1 MTTRF
6 QLPRML
12 LIMLLSFLTVPTT
25 PSAHSSTEK
34 HILIINSYHAGYSWS
49 DSEQAGV
56 VARVRDVYPTMD
68 IMVEY
73 LDAKHRTDQK
83 NLTRMKN
90 FLASKYRGE
99 HIDLIISLDNPA
111 LDMLALYQ
119 TELFPGVP
127 VVFAGVNDFH
137 PSLLKGRKQ
146 VTGVVEVQAV
156 KNTIETALRLHPGTK
171 EVLIIADTTIS
182 GISSRHEVEG
192 IIPYFSGHINIRFL
206 PPSTFEEARATIKA
220 LPSNVI
226 VLITSYSTDRKGENF
241 SHAETTKLFT
251 SGAKSPVYGVHEARL
266 GYGIVG
272 GYLLSGQDH
281 GRRAADL
288 ALRVLAGV
296 EAEAIP
302 VETTAF
308 ISPMFDFA
316 QLKRF
321 GIAEKELPPGSNVI
335 NKPRSIFVEH
345 RKFIITIFSV
355 LVILCAMVALLV
367 GAVIRRKRAE
377 EALRESEKRLS
388 EIIDFLPDA
397 TFAIDRE
404 GKVIAWNRAIQELF
418 GVTAE
423 KMLGKGN
430 YEYALY
436 FYGTRRPMLL
446 DLIFEP
452 NKELEEK
459 FLYIKRDGLTLVAET
474 TAVIHGKRLSLW
486 GKAVPLFNNKGD
498 IAGAIESIRDI
509 TDIKQAEEERSKLKE
524 QLFQS
529 QKMETV
535 GLLAGGVAHDFNN
548 LLTPI
553 LGYSEILM
561 RNFSKEDPRYMKLD
575 HIRQAA
581 TLARG
586 LTRRLLAFGRKQ
598 VLELRL
604 LNLGEFVYEFEPI
617 LHRTIRENILIKI
630 SIQPS
635 LGLVRA
641 DKGQMEQVLL
651 NLAVNAQDAMPS
663 GGSLA
668 IEAQNVIIDESY
680 VDTHLEVTPGPYV
693 MLSVTDTGIGMDA
706 QTQEHIFEP
715 FFTTKELGRGTG
727 LGLSTVYG
735 IIKQHSG
742 SISVYSERGQGSIFR
757 IYLPRAVEEREKK
770 EQQTESAII
779 EQGTGVVL
787 VVEDNKTVRALV
799 CKMLEGLG
807 YSVVTAE
814 NEDQCIEAA
823 KKYPGGI
830 NLLLTDVIMPKL
842 NGKELFE
849 VLKRDYPDL
858 KVLFM
863 SGYPGNIIGSHG
875 VLDNDTN
882 FLQKPFT
889 LAALSQKIRK
899 VLAV

>member
-1 MTTRF
+1 MR
-6 QLPRML
+6 
-12 LIMLLSFLTVPTT
+12 S
-25 PSAHSSTEK
+25 
-34 HILIINSYHAGYSWS
+34 ING
-49 DSEQAGV
+49 
-56 VARVRDVYPTMD
+56 
-68 IMVEY
+68 
-73 LDAKHRTDQK
+73 
-83 NLTRMKN
+83 
-90 FLASKYRGE
+90 
-99 HIDLIISLDNPA
+99 
-111 LDMLALYQ
+111 
-119 TELFPGVP
+119 ELFPDVP

-146 VTGVVEVQAV
+146 VTGIVEVQDV
-156 KNTIETALRLHPGTK
+156 KNTLDMALAFHPRTR
-171 EVLIIADTTIS
+171 EVLAITDTTIS
-182 GISSRHEVEG
+182 GISSRNEVEQLLPQFKDR
-192 IIPYFSGHINIRFL
+192 IKIRFL
-206 PPSTFEEARATIKA
+206 PPSTFEEARAA
-220 LPSNVI
+220 
-226 VLITSYSTDRKGENF
+226 ITSLPPDAIALIVSFSTDRKGESF
-241 SHAETTKLFT
+241 SHAESTRILTFGT
-251 SGAKSPVYGVHEARL
+251 NVPVYAVHESRL

-288 ALRVLAGV
+288 VLSILAGV
-296 EAEAIP
+296 KPDAIP
-302 VETTAF
+302 VETQAF
-308 ISPMFDFA
+308 VKPMFDFP
-316 QLKRF
+316 QLERF
-321 GIAEKELPPGSNVI
+321 GIAEKKLPPGSIVI
-335 NKPRSIFVEH
+335 NKPKSIFVEH
-345 RKFIITIFSV
+345 RTFIITIFSV
-355 LVILCAMVALLV
+355 LVILCAMVAFLI
-367 GAVIRRKRAE
+367 GTVIRRNRAE
-377 EALRESEKRLS
+377 EALRESEKKLS

-404 GKVIAWNRAIQELF
+404 GKIIAWNRALEEMTGI
-418 GVTAE
+418 TAE
-423 KMLGKGN
+423 NMLGKGN
-430 YEYALY
+430 YEYAIP
-436 FYGTRRPMLL
+436 FYGIRRPTLI
-446 DLIFEP
+446 DLVFSP
-452 NKELEEK
+452 DLEIEAK
-459 FLYIKRDGLTLVAET
+459 YDCIKREGNSLIAEAT
-474 TAVIHGKRLSLW
+474 VFLSGTQRILW
-486 GKAVPLFNNKGD
+486 GKISRLFDSHGNL
-498 IAGAIESIRDI
+498 AGAIETLRDI
-509 TDIKQAEEERSKLKE
+509 TAQKLVEQEQVKLKE

-561 RNFSKEDPRYMKLD
+561 RDFLNEDPRYMKLEQ
-575 HIRQAA
+575 IRHAA

-586 LTRRLLAFGRKQ
+586 LTRRLLAFSRKQ
-598 VLELRL
+598 VLELQL

-617 LHRTIRENILIKI
+617 LQRTIRENIHIRI
-630 SIQPS
+630 NIQPS

-641 DKGQMEQVLL
+641 DKEQLEQVLL

-663 GGSLA
+663 GGSLS

-680 VDTHLEVTPGPYV
+680 VDTHLEVTPGSYV
-693 MLSVTDTGIGMDA
+693 MLSVTDTGTGMDA
-706 QTQEHIFEP
+706 QTQDHIFDP

-735 IIKQHSG
+735 IVKQHSG
-742 SISVYSERGQGSIFR
+742 SISVYSEKGRGSIFR
-757 IYLPRAVEEREKK
+757 VYLPRASEEAEKD
-770 EQQTESAII
+770 EHQPESAIV

-823 KKYPGGI
+823 KQYPGVI

-842 NGKELFE
+842 NGKGLFE

-863 SGYPGNIIGSHG
+863 SGYPGNIIGSQG
-875 VLDNDTN
+875 VLDNGTN

>member
-1 MTTRF
+1 MVTCF
-6 QLPRML
+6 QLPRMIRIVL
-12 LIMLLSFLTVPTT
+12 LVFFL
-25 PSAHSSTEK
+25 ASSTQAASLALDK
-34 HILIINSYHAGYSWS
+34 KILLINSYHAGYAWS
-49 DSEQAGV
+49 DAEQSGV
-56 VARVRDVYPTMD
+56 LSRLQDVHKNMD
-68 IMVEY
+68 ILVEY
-73 LDAKHRTDQK
+73 LDAKHRPDLK
-83 NLTRMKN
+83 NLARMKD
-90 FLASKYRGE
+90 FLAAKYRGV
-99 HIDLIISLDNPA
+99 HIDLIIALDNPA

-119 TELFPGVP
+119 RELFPDVP

-146 VTGVVEVQAV
+146 VTGIVEVQDV
-156 KNTIETALRLHPGTK
+156 KNTLEMALEFHPGTK
-171 EVLIIADTTIS
+171 EVLAITDTTIS
-182 GISSRHEVEG
+182 GISSRNEVEQLLPQFKDR
-192 IIPYFSGHINIRFL
+192 IKIRFL
-206 PPSTFEEARATIKA
+206 PPSTFEEARTA
-220 LPSNVI
+220 
-226 VLITSYSTDRKGENF
+226 ITSLPPDAIALIVSFSTDRKGESF
-241 SHAETTKLFT
+241 SHAESTRILTL
-251 SGAKSPVYGVHEARL
+251 GATVPVYAVHESRL

-272 GYLLSGQDH
+272 GYLLGGQDH

-288 ALRVLAGV
+288 VLMILAGIKPD
-296 EAEAIP
+296 AIP
-302 VETTAF
+302 VKTLAF
-308 ISPMFDFA
+308 VKPMFDFP
-316 QLKRF
+316 QLERF
-321 GIAEKELPPGSNVI
+321 GIPERKLPPGSIVI

-345 RKFIITIFSV
+345 RTFIITIFSV
-355 LVILCAMVALLV
+355 VVILCAMVALLI

-377 EALRESEKRLS
+377 EALRESEKKLS

-423 KMLGKGN
+423 KILGKGN
-430 YEYALY
+430 YEYALH

-459 FLYIKRDGLTLVAET
+459 FLYLKRDGQTLVAET
-474 TAVIHGKRLSLW
+474 TGVIHGKQLNLW
-486 GKAVPLFNNKGD
+486 EKAVPLFNNKGD
-498 IAGAIESIRDI
+498 IYGAIESIRDI
-509 TDIKQAEEERSKLKE
+509 TEIKQAEEERSKLKE

-548 LLTPI
+548 LLTPM

-561 RNFSKEDPRYMKLD
+561 RDFSKEDPRYAKLE

-581 TLARG
+581 MLARG
-586 LTRRLLAFGRKQ
+586 LTRRLLAFSRKQ
-598 VLELRL
+598 VLELQL
-604 LNLGEFVYEFEPI
+604 VNLGEFVHEFELI
-617 LHRTIRENILIKI
+617 LQRTIRENIEIKI

-663 GGSLA
+663 GGSLV
-668 IEAQNVIIDESY
+668 IEAQNVMIDESY
-680 VDTHLEVTPGPYV
+680 VDTHLEVTPGPYI

-715 FFTTKELGRGTG
+715 FFSTKELGRGTG

-742 SISVYSERGQGSIFR
+742 SISVYSEKGRGSIFR
-757 IYLPRAVEEREKK
+757 IYLPRAAEEAQKD
-770 EQQTESAII
+770 EQQPESGIV
-779 EQGTGVVL
+779 EQGTGAVL

-823 KKYPGGI
+823 KQYPGGI

-849 VLKRDYPDL
+849 VLKRDHPDL

-863 SGYPGNIIGSHG
+863 SGYPGNIIGCHG
-875 VLDNDTN
+875 VLDSDTN

-899 VLAV
+899 ILAV